1 MNIRKGFTFL
11 ELLVV
16 VLVIGIMAAA
26 PAALF
31 AQYNTPIYTEQGG
44 AKRVF
49 ATGAEL
55 ELQSGS
61 ILDIQAGTMFTNAAA
76 IAQSGVLTQTGNA
89 YFGATNYKSTMTAA
103 SGAWAFTGAITAN
116 GGLVSTTG
124 AFTGAVTHT
133 GAAVTVS
140 TAATSSQSICL
151 IGAVAALPASGYAK
165 NCLAVRT
172 SDNALYISTEAPAGD
187 QSWVKVGAQ

>member
-16 VLVIGIMAAA
+16 VLIIGIMAAA
-26 PAALF
+26 SPVF
-31 AQYNTPIYTEQGG
+31 AQYNTKIYTEQGG
-44 AKRVF
+44 AKKVI
-49 ATGAEL
+49 TSGGEMELLSGA
-55 ELQSGS
+55 
-61 ILDIQAGTMFTNAAA
+61 ILDIQAGAVFTNAAA
-76 IAQSGVLTQTGNA
+76 LTQSGVLTQTGNA
-89 YFGATNYKSTMTAA
+89 YYGASNYKSTFTAA
-103 SGAWAFTGAITAN
+103 SGAQAWTGVATFN
-116 GGLVSTTG
+116 GGLISTTA

-133 GAAVTVS
+133 AATVTVS
-140 TAATSSQSICL
+140 TSVTSSQSFCL

-165 NCLAVRT
+165 NCLAVLT